1 MQQSKSARPQAIPE
15 AVKHFD
21 QLSPECQVRL
31 PVVKIMLGVCIAT
44 VWRMVVAKKITAHR
58 LNQRTTTFNVG
69 ELRNLL
75 TAKAGVQLW
84 LMIKHQ

>member
-1 MQQSKSARPQAIPE
+1 MQQLKPALPQSIPE

-31 PVVKIMLGVCIAT
+31 PVVKIMLGVSGAT
-44 VWRMVVAKKITAHR
+44 VWRLVAAKKLNAHR
-58 LNQRTTTFNVG
+58 LTQRTTSFNVG

-75 TAKAGVQLW
+75 TAKAGA
-84 LMIKHQ
+84 